1 MDISLAQIII
11 TLIAASISGVFT
23 AQINSI
29 KAKKERLAR
38 IEDKAHDQL
47 LLELKDLEI
56 KLYKLEKDLNEWK
69 DKYFEALQELIRVK
83 AELEGTLLKLTHIE
97 MHSDED

>member
-1 MDISLAQIII
+1 MDISTTQIII
-11 TLIAASISGVFT
+11 TLIAAAISGVFT

-29 KAKKERLAR
+29 RAKKERLAR

-56 KLYKLEKDLNEWK
+56 KIYRLEKDLNEWK
-69 DKYFEALQELIRVK
+69 DKYFEAIQELIKVK
-83 AELEGTLLKLTHIE
+83 SELEGTLLKLTHIE
-97 MHSDED
+97 MHSNED

>member
-1 MDISLAQIII
+1 MDISTTQIII
-11 TLIAASISGVFT
+11 TLIAAAISGVFT

-29 KAKKERLAR
+29 RAKKERLAR

-56 KLYKLEKDLNEWK
+56 KIYRLEKDLNEWK
-69 DKYFEALQELIRVK
+69 DKYFEAIQELIKVK
-83 AELEGTLLKLTHIE
+83 SELEGTLLKLTHLE
-97 MHSDED
+97 MHSNGD